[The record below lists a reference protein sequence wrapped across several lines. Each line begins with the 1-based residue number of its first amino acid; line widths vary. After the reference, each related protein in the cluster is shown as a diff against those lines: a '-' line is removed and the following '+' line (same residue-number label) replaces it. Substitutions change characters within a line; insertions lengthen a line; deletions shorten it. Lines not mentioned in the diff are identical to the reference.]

1 MASPLPWRV
10 VARAKTAEPIS
21 IASPASEK
29 GPALQL
35 YVIFTNLEATN
46 GALKTASHLAHSLNT
61 RLVLLVPKVVP
72 YPLPLENPPV
82 SGEFTERL
90 LSQLASEQEAETTV
104 RVYLCRD
111 RDATIREALGP
122 ESLVVIGSQR
132 RWWLNK
138 EQMLARRLRRDGH
151 DVILVDLSADRDRVQ

>member
-1 MASPLPWRV
+1 MV
-10 VARAKTAEPIS
+10 VARAKTAEPTS
-21 IASPASEK
+21 IASPVEK

-46 GALKTASHLAHSLNT
+46 GALEAASHLAHSLNT

-72 YPLPLENPPV
+72 HPLPLENPPV
-82 SGEFTERL
+82 SCEFTELL
-90 LSQLASEQEAETTV
+90 LSQLAAEQDVETAV

-122 ESLVVIGSQR
+122 GSLVVIGSQR
-132 RWWLNK
+132 RWWSNR
-138 EQMLARRLRRDGH
+138 EHMLARRLRRDGH
-151 DVILVDLSADRDRVQ
+151 NVILVDPRR